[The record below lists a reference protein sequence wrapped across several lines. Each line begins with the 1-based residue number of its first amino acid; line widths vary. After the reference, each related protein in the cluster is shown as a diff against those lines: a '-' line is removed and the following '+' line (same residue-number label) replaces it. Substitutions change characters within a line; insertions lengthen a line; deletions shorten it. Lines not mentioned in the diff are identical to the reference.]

1 MNAGKGL
8 LSIIVFLCLLPAACT
23 DIEEADQDAMEHGP
37 DVRDALICDAVY
49 VPLVT
54 FTFMDASTQKVYC
67 GPATIGYEV
76 VGKDLSGTAEC
87 DCEDDVMVTLGR
99 GFECHVNPPE
109 GETSLITVSVEG
121 YEDFTAEVTLPYIC
135 HPRAQVDVRLWP
147 HGPPPS
153 INSSQCGWPERTLE
167 RAPDGDFLCADREDC
182 YHTSGSPAGGCPNTC
197 SCVCWESACYQH
209 SCTLVGDCDEP
220 PVYN

>member
-1 MNAGKGL
+1 MNTRNGL
-8 LSIIVFLCLLPAACT
+8 MSIIVFLCLIPAACMEN
-23 DIEEADQDAMEHGP
+23 EETEQDALEDGP
-37 DVRDALICDAVY
+37 DGRDALWCDAIY

-76 VGKDLSGTAEC
+76 MGKDLSGTAAC

-109 GETSLITVSVEG
+109 GETSLITVSVDG
-121 YEDFTAEVTLPYIC
+121 YEDFTTVVTLPYMC
-135 HPRAQVDVRLWP
+135 HPRAQVDVLLQP
-147 HGPPPS
+147 KTF
-153 INSSQCGWPERTLE
+153 NFSQCGGPDWTLE
-167 RAPDGDFLCADREDC
+167 RAPDGDFLCLDREDC

-197 SCVCWESACYQH
+197 SCVCWEAVCYQGP
-209 SCTLVGDCDEP
+209 CTLVPCDEP